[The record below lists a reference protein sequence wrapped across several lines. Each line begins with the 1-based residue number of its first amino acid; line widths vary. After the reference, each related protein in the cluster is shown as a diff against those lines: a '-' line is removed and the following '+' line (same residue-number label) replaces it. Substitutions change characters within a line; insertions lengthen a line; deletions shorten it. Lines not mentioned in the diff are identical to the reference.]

1 MHRRAKAWSLWISL
15 AIVLAGVATAAVSF
29 VAHRR
34 AHSPRTDASLHLP
47 IDDLRSHAEESRLL
61 VRIARAD
68 ELTPTFTREHARQLA
83 QRVHAALDDLPKPA
97 DASKPGPDSVAA
109 AVAAND
115 ARRARRSGE
124 NVERALQRLAAA
136 PRPNEELDAVEPVF
150 TAAAREL
157 GFLDT
162 ATQEPSK

>member
-1 MHRRAKAWSLWISL
+1 MHRRAKAWSLWISA

-29 VAHRR
+29 VGQRR
-34 AHSPRTDASLHLP
+34 PHSARTDPALHLP
-47 IDDLRSHAEESRLL
+47 IGDLRSHAEEGRLL

-83 QRVHAALDDLPKPA
+83 RRVQAALDDLPKPA
-97 DASKPGPDSVAA
+97 DASKPGIDAA
-109 AVAAND
+109 NAATAAND

-124 NVERALQRLAAA
+124 NVQRALQRIVAA
-136 PRPNEELDAVEPVF
+136 PRPADELDAAEPVF
-150 TAAAREL
+150 AAAAREL

-162 ATQEPSK
+162 ATQEQRK